1 MSFSLPAG
9 TRATHT
15 RPAWSGM
22 AMLVEAMLLLVFLMT
37 SLAIAMQLFAA
48 SSSRAQQGRD
58 LSRAVAEAT
67 NVAER
72 FAADPSTAGGVTQ
85 ADDLTI
91 DCQVTD
97 EDTARGTLYHATIT
111 VFADDAKTPV
121 YVLTTARYE
130 QGVG

>member
-9 TRATHT
+9 TRATRT

-48 SSSRAQQGRD
+48 
-58 LSRAVAEAT
+58 
-67 NVAER
+67 
-72 FAADPSTAGGVTQ
+72 DPSTAGGVTQ
-85 ADDLTI
+85 ADDLTV

-97 EDTARGTLYHATIT
+97 EDTARGTLYHATIS
-111 VFADDAKTPV
+111 VFADDAETAV